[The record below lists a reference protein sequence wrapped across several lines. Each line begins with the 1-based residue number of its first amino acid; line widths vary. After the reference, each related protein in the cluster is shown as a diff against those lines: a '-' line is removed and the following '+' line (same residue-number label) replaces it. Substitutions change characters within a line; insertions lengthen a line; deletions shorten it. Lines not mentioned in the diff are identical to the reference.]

1 MSTIIIGLSL
11 GMLLFLLASGLTL
24 IFGMLGVINF
34 AHGALYMLGTYLAYD
49 ITLRSGSFI
58 AGVVGATLIVALA
71 GIAMERYALRK
82 LYDRP
87 HFYQLI
93 LTFGFILVISEATKY
108 LWGMG
113 YKEAYM
119 PPLLAGTVEA
129 FGSTIPMY
137 RLFVIAF
144 GALVSVGLFLTL
156 EKSTFGMLVR
166 AASSDAEMVRT
177 LGLKASQIRTAVFG
191 LGAGLAGLAGAIAA
205 PLFPIEPGIAGNTI
219 IDCFVVVI
227 LGGLGNIRGVVAAAL
242 IIGMVRAIGYTFIPS
257 WVDVMTFA
265 LLILTLLTR
274 PQGLFSR
281 SLRSA

>member
-49 ITLRSGSFI
+49 VIHRTGSFI
-58 AGVVGATLIVALA
+58 AGVIAATLVVAVV
-71 GIAMERYALRK
+71 GIAIERYALRK
-82 LYDRP
+82 LYNRP

-93 LTFGFILVISEATKY
+93 LTFGFILVISEATK
-108 LWGMG
+108 LFWGMG

-119 PPLLAGTVEA
+119 PPLLAGAIDA
-129 FGSTIPMY
+129 FGSTIPVY
-137 RLFVIAF
+137 RLFVIGF
-144 GALVSVGLFLTL
+144 GALVSFGLFLML

-177 LGLKASQIRTAVFG
+177 LGLRASLIRTAVFG

-205 PLFPIEPGIAGNTI
+205 PLFPIEPGIAANTI

-227 LGGLGNIRGVVAAAL
+227 LGGLGNIRGVVASAL
-242 IIGMVRAIGYTFIPS
+242 LIGMVRAIGYTFMPS

-281 SLRSA
+281 PVRSA